1 MPIKSHLPNLLTC
14 ANMVCGS
21 LALVMVMSLEPS
33 KLIWASYLVGLA
45 AVFDFLDGMA
55 ARLLKSYTDFG
66 KQLDSLADMLS
77 FGVVPGVIMYS
88 LILNEANMGEEWLAY
103 CGLLIPIFSALRL
116 AKYNISD
123 NQSDSFI
130 GLPTP
135 ANALLIASLPLV
147 LEHGNLAM
155 LYVVESPHYLAAMSA
170 LLSLL
175 LVSKIGMFSLKV
187 KTLKLSENK
196 LQVFFLLL
204 SLIIIVVFQFT
215 AVPIIIILYI
225 AISTIKSLF
234 FK

>member
-103 CGLLIPIFSALRL
+103 FGLLIPIFSALRL

-155 LYVVESPHYLAAMSA
+155 LYVVESSHYLAAMSFV
-170 LLSLL
+170 
-175 LVSKIGMFSLKV
+175 LVIG
-187 KTLKLSENK
+187 
-196 LQVFFLLL
+196 
-204 SLIIIVVFQFT
+204 I
-215 AVPIIIILYI
+215 
-225 AISTIKSLF
+225 
-234 FK
+234 